1 MIQMRNSVTVDFQG
15 REIPV
20 GHQRPFNL
28 TANDGDIHQYATDCI
43 IAHWHQEME
52 VFISTQGQVRIGIED
67 QEYLV
72 KEGEGCFINSDILHS
87 FTPVDSSPCTYHS
100 FVFDTSIVGGAPG
113 SVFDTSYVRPLLES
127 GIPYLQFTPCKED
140 VPFYDN
146 FNLAFEACRNEA
158 SGYEFDVRTAL
169 SKILL
174 FLNQKISPVSG
185 AKASSIQKQHMKQML
200 LFIDRHLSES
210 FGVAELAG
218 SVNICERECQR
229 IFQRYLH
236 YRPMEYVRRK
246 RIYTSAAKLLA
257 CDSPVTDVAFEY
269 GFASP
274 SHYTKQ
280 FRELM
285 GMTPTE
291 YRRLN
296 LSAIQPPG

>member
-1 MIQMRNSVTVDFQG
+1 
-15 REIPV
+15 
-20 GHQRPFNL
+20 
-28 TANDGDIHQYATDCI
+28 
-43 IAHWHQEME
+43 
-52 VFISTQGQVRIGIED
+52 
-67 QEYLV
+67 
-72 KEGEGCFINSDILHS
+72 
-87 FTPVDSSPCTYHS
+87 
-100 FVFDTSIVGGAPG
+100 
-113 SVFDTSYVRPLLES
+113 
-127 GIPYLQFTPCKED
+127 
-140 VPFYDN
+140 
-146 FNLAFEACRNEA
+146 
-158 SGYEFDVRTAL
+158 
-169 SKILL
+169 
-174 FLNQKISPVSG
+174 
-185 AKASSIQKQHMKQML
+185 MKQML

-210 FGVAELAG
+210 FGVSELAG

-246 RIYTSAAKLLA
+246 RIYTSAAKLLS

-296 LSAIQPPG
+296 LSDIQPPG

>member
-1 MIQMRNSVTVDFQG
+1 
-15 REIPV
+15 
-20 GHQRPFNL
+20 
-28 TANDGDIHQYATDCI
+28 
-43 IAHWHQEME
+43 
-52 VFISTQGQVRIGIED
+52 
-67 QEYLV
+67 
-72 KEGEGCFINSDILHS
+72 
-87 FTPVDSSPCTYHS
+87 
-100 FVFDTSIVGGAPG
+100 
-113 SVFDTSYVRPLLES
+113 
-127 GIPYLQFTPCKED
+127 
-140 VPFYDN
+140 
-146 FNLAFEACRNEA
+146 
-158 SGYEFDVRTAL
+158 
-169 SKILL
+169 
-174 FLNQKISPVSG
+174 
-185 AKASSIQKQHMKQML
+185 MKQML

-296 LSAIQPPG
+296 LSDIQLPG

>member
-1 MIQMRNSVTVDFQG
+1 M
-15 REIPV
+15 EI
-20 GHQRPFNL
+20 
-28 TANDGDIHQYATDCI
+28 
-43 IAHWHQEME
+43 
-52 VFISTQGQVRIGIED
+52 FISTRGQVRIGIED
-67 QEYLV
+67 QEYPV
-72 KEGEGCFINSDILHS
+72 REGEGCFINSDILHS
-87 FTPVDSSPCTYHS
+87 FTPVDASPCTYHS
-100 FVFDTSIVGGAPG
+100 FVFDTGIVGGAPG
-113 SVFDTSYVRPLLES
+113 SVFDTSCVRPLLES

-140 VPFYDN
+140 APFYDN
-146 FNLAFEACRNEA
+146 FSLAFEACRNENP
-158 SGYEFDVRTAL
+158 GYEFDVRTAL

-185 AKASSIQKQHMKQML
+185 AKASSVQEQHMKQML

-246 RIYTSAAKLLA
+246 RIYTSAAKLLS

-296 LSAIQPPG
+296 LSAIQLPG

>member
-1 MIQMRNSVTVDFQG
+1 M
-15 REIPV
+15 
-20 GHQRPFNL
+20 
-28 TANDGDIHQYATDCI
+28 
-43 IAHWHQEME
+43 
-52 VFISTQGQVRIGIED
+52 FISTQGQVRIGIED

-140 VPFYDN
+140 APFYDN
-146 FNLAFEACRNEA
+146 FSLAFEACRNENP
-158 SGYEFDVRTAL
+158 GYEFEVRTAL

-185 AKASSIQKQHMKQML
+185 AKASSVQEQHMKQML

-257 CDSPVTDVAFEY
+257 CDSLVTDVAFEY

-296 LSAIQPPG
+296 LSDIQPPG